1 MSNKLCMDA
10 SMYTLIIVAKMYAGL
25 LNGEQTDDS
34 NAEDRS
40 LSVKG
45 K

>member
-1 MSNKLCMDA
+1 MLM
-10 SMYTLIIVAKMYAGL
+10 LIIVAKMYAGL
-25 LNGEQTDDS
+25 LHGEQTDDS

-40 LSVKG
+40 LSTKG